1 MKLGIKTVRWIL
13 GTTLLTSALGVGMV
27 GVVNVASADEGWKIF
42 GRDDDDDEHGERR
55 NSASIQAD
63 NSPVR
68 ELYVDECA
76 ACHMA
81 YPAGFLPER
90 SWQKM
95 MGSLDNH
102 FGENAELDPTT
113 QQTITQYLVDNA
125 AENSS
130 NRRARKFLRS
140 VSDGS
145 SPLRIT
151 ELRYFKQKHDEVPD
165 RMVTGNPD
173 VGSFSQCQACHGD
186 RAEQGYFDDD
196 SVNIPNHGRWDH

>member
-1 MKLGIKTVRWIL
+1 MKFGIKTVRWIL

-55 NSASIQAD
+55 NSASKQLD

-68 ELYVDECA
+68 QLYVDECA

-95 MGSLDNH
+95 MGSLDDH
-102 FGENAELDPTT
+102 FGENAELDATT
-113 QQTITQYLVDNA
+113 QQAITQYLVDNA
-125 AENSS
+125 AEKSS

-140 VSDGS
+140 VSDNAT
-145 SPLRIT
+145 PLRIT
-151 ELRYFKQKHDEVPD
+151 ELRYFKQKHDEVPG

>member
-1 MKLGIKTVRWIL
+1 
-13 GTTLLTSALGVGMV
+13 MV

-55 NSASIQAD
+55 NSASKQAD

-68 ELYVDECA
+68 QLYVDECA

-90 SWQKM
+90 SWQKIM
-95 MGSLDNH
+95 STLDDH
-102 FGENAELDPTT
+102 FGENAELDSTS

-140 VSDGS
+140 VTDSAT
-145 SPLRIT
+145 PLRIT

-173 VGSFSQCQACHGD
+173 VGSFSQCQACHGNK
-186 RAEQGYFDDD
+186 AEQGYFDEDTVD
-196 SVNIPNHGRWDH
+196 IPNHGRWDH

>member
-1 MKLGIKTVRWIL
+1 MKFGIKTVRWIL

-55 NSASIQAD
+55 NSASKQLD

-68 ELYVDECA
+68 QLYVDECA

-95 MGSLDNH
+95 MGSLDDH
-102 FGENAELDPTT
+102 FGENAELDATT
-113 QQTITQYLVDNA
+113 QQAITQYLVDNA
-125 AENSS
+125 AEKSS

-140 VSDGS
+140 VSDNAT
-145 SPLRIT
+145 PLRIT
-151 ELRYFKQKHDEVPD
+151 ELRYFKKKHDEVPD

-173 VGSFSQCQACHGD
+173 VGSFSQCQTCHGD

-196 SVNIPNHGRWDH
+196 SVNIPNHGRWDD